1 MTEMVR
7 VEDDLARARQDLS
20 QTLEQVN
27 QKIAAAGTRLIRP
40 ENLLRISPVLTVGL
54 AVAAGFAV
62 GSARNRGEKFGA
74 FAIGLLV
81 GVAFRARASIKDSSR
96 G

>member
-1 MTEMVR
+1 MTEVAR
-7 VEDDLARARQDLS
+7 VENDLAQARQDLH

-27 QKIAAAGTRLIRP
+27 QKAAAIGTRLIRP
-40 ENLLRISPVLTVGL
+40 ENLLRIKPVLTIGL
-54 AVAAGFAV
+54 AAAAGFAA
-62 GSARNRGEKFGA
+62 GSTRNRGEKFGA

-81 GVAFRARASIKDSSR
+81 GIAFRSRSTPRESSR